1 MITSDKIRVYKK
13 YSGNIENWDR
23 YGKKKDKEV
32 LEYEEW
38 ILIDEIL
45 DNLYLIEQKLT
56 SNDYAIKITS
66 KLNNVCDNKNTEEE
80 LKRLVGKYKV

>member
-1 MITSDKIRVYKK
+1 MITSDKIKVYKK
-13 YSGNIENWDR
+13 YLGNIEDWDR

-66 KLNNVCDNKNTEEE
+66 KLNNVCDNKSTQEK
-80 LKRLVGKYKV
+80 LKLLVGKYKV